1 MSDRLFNRLHVSARS
16 LRLAGAG
23 LALMMFGSVALAQDA
38 ANGKLLYS
46 EKLCNGC
53 HLDDPTANFQGILE
67 GANDPQRILQECQ
80 TEPQMI
86 GFCATGRGFAVS
98 LAEATDIAA
107 YLANPNA
114 LGAAIAVDP
123 KTLTFRRSINGG
135 PSGRQTV
142 TVSNP
147 GDADL
152 LLNSVQLAGD
162 NPGDYA
168 LLAPASGTRCTGGT
182 VVAAKASCTVD
193 IVFDPSVVGT
203 RNAKLDITPD
213 GDLDVQTVALNGTA
227 TAEAEPFATANVATL
242 NFGNQLL
249 NTTATKT
256 VVVTNQGEADLTF
269 DAADAFLLAGNNAA
283 EYTVAST
290 GTCEAG
296 GSLVAEGGSC
306 TLEVQFTP
314 VAAGSRQATLTVG
327 SNGENLNISLAGN
340 GQAADN
346 NEGEGGCSIGN
357 PNAPFDPTL
366 LSLLAAALAVLRMRR
381 RQR

>member
-1 MSDRLFNRLHVSARS
+1 VSDRLFNRLHVSARS

-23 LALMMFGSVALAQDA
+23 LALMILGSAAVAQNA
-38 ANGKLLYS
+38 ANGKDLYTAKFCS
-46 EKLCNGC
+46 FC
-53 HLDDPTANFQGILE
+53 HLADPTLNRDGILE

-80 TEPQMI
+80 TEPSMVQ
-86 GFCATGRGFAVS
+86 FCSQGSSFDLS

-107 YLANPNA
+107 YLANPND

-123 KTLTFRRSINGG
+123 QTLTYRRSVGG
-135 PSGRQTV
+135 GASGRQTV

-152 LLNSVQLAGD
+152 LLNNVQLAGN

-168 LLAPASGTRCTGGT
+168 LLAPASGTRCEGGT
-182 VVAAKASCTVD
+182 LVAAKASCTVD

-203 RNAKLDITPD
+203 RNARLDITPD
-213 GDLDVQTVALNGTA
+213 GDLEVQTVALNGTA
-227 TAEAEPFATANVATL
+227 TAEAEPFATADVATL

-249 NTTATKT
+249 NATATKT
-256 VVVTNQGEADLTF
+256 IVVTNQGEADLTF
-269 DAADAFLLAGNNAA
+269 DAVDAFLVDGANAA
-283 EYTVAST
+283 EYVVADS
-290 GTCEAG
+290 GTCVAG
-296 GSLVAEGGSC
+296 GSVAAEGGSC
-306 TLEVQFTP
+306 TLQVQFTP
-314 VAAGSRQATLTVG
+314 VAAGSRQAVLTAG
-327 SNGENLNISLAGN
+327 SNGEDLTISLAGN

-357 PNAPFDPTL
+357 PNTPFDPVL

-381 RQR
+381 RQL